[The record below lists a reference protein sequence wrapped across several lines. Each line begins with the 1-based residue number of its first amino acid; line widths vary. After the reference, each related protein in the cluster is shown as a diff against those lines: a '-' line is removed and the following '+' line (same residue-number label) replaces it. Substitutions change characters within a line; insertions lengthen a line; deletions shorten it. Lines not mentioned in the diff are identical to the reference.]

1 MVPGGGG
8 ADAPTAAVRTPDVK
22 KLVMTER
29 TRAWLAELV
38 GTFVLVLGATA
49 SAAVVAEEL
58 SGSATMLIAVLGS
71 VFALAAGVY
80 MFYDISG
87 AQFNPVVT
95 LALFALRKISL
106 LAGIGN
112 VVAQLIGAILA
123 TGVLALVIPLGP
135 SNYGL
140 TVVAFGTEPWQAV
153 VLEAAATFV
162 LVSTILFVAVRYRAP
177 AAVAAIAIPSALAAG
192 LIISG
197 ALTGG
202 SLNPARTLGPALFSG
217 QFADHW
223 VYWAGP
229 IAGALVAA
237 LVFAALTAGPD
248 SSTKSG

>member
-1 MVPGGGG
+1 MN
-8 ADAPTAAVRTPDVK
+8 
-22 KLVMTER
+22 EQ
-29 TRAWLAELV
+29 TRSWLAEMV

-49 SAAVVAEEL
+49 SAAVVVEEL

-71 VFALAAGVY
+71 AFPLAAGIY

-87 AQFNPVVT
+87 AQFNPAVT
-95 LALFALRKISL
+95 SALFALGKISL

-112 VVAQLIGAILA
+112 IVAQLIGATLA
-123 TGVLALVIPLGP
+123 VGVLALTIPLGP

-140 TVVAFGTEPWQAV
+140 TTVAFGTEPWQAV

-177 AAVAAIAIPSALAAG
+177 AAVAAVAIPSALAAG
-192 LIISG
+192 LIICG

-202 SLNPARTLGPALFSG
+202 SLNPARTLAPAIFSG

-229 IAGALVAA
+229 LAGGLIAA
-237 LVFAALTAGPD
+237 LVFAILNAGQR
-248 SSTKSG
+248 SGSESA